1 MKCLHFIYK
10 LIMYLFY
17 KKKNYD
23 SNVSCLIKSQLE
35 KKEIY
40 PKSNFIAW
48 RTSKSS
54 TMIK

>member
-1 MKCLHFIYK
+1 
-10 LIMYLFY
+10 MYLFY